1 MTYSRK
7 FPNLLT
13 FHFSLLLCMTF
24 LLTSCNPLPG
34 SPPPVDDQLG
44 QTATANEVATQIG
57 DSWRINMQMSG
68 GLAGVNRSIVV
79 TLLGEATASDIKKN
93 QTVSFQLSEDELGVL
108 FGLIKDLPEAW
119 VMDDKNCND
128 CFEYTLFITR
138 DGKEFSASLNDLERA
153 DTDLDPLIK
162 ALVVLQDQLLSI
174 YP

>member
-1 MTYSRK
+1 MTYARK

-13 FHFSLLLCMTF
+13 FHFSLLFCMIV
-24 LLTSCNPLPG
+24 LLTSCNSLPES
-34 SPPPVDDQLG
+34 SPPG
-44 QTATANEVATQIG
+44 E
-57 DSWRINMQMSG
+57 SWRINMQMSG
-68 GLAGVNRSIVV
+68 GLAGVSCSIVV
-79 TLLGEATASDIKKN
+79 TSLGEATASDIKKN

-108 FGLIKDLPEAW
+108 FGLIKNLPEAW